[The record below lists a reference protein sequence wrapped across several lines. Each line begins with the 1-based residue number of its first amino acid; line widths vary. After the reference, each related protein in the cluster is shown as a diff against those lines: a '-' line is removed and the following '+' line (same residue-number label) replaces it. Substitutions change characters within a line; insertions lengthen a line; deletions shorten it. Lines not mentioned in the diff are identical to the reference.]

1 MTIPTRTTGPT
12 GITVSELAL
21 GSWNTWDRAAYD
33 TVVQTLR
40 AAMDA
45 GVTTFDV
52 GIYGPHL
59 DDPDPDATEMVFA
72 RAMAQLKPRR
82 EDIRLAVKA
91 WLPQP
96 GIDAPTFAR
105 QLDAMLERQHTDYAD
120 VLVLGDLMAP
130 RDDYSAFLVQ
140 LAPLLLSGRTR
151 AWAVNNWS
159 AAEVAE
165 ITGQAGAAGIAGP
178 DYAQLKYGLTRRSIA
193 EGAPYRELHE
203 AIGVRVQASDV
214 FEGGLIF
221 GPRTDGTARMIG
233 GDIGGTQAR
242 ITAGVA
248 QIREAAA
255 SLHTT
260 VAALAVAVPLLNPI
274 TANVLVGAR
283 TPAQL
288 RDALAAFTLL
298 QEHAAEEIR
307 AVADAFWFD
316 RDTVA
321 ADASWG
327 TRPDDDPATYVVQ
340 ER

>member
-12 GITVSELAL
+12 GLTVSELAL
-21 GSWNTWDRAAYD
+21 GSWNTWDRAGLD
-33 TVVQTLR
+33 TTVQTLA

-52 GIYGPHL
+52 GIYGHHL
-59 DDPDPDATEMVFA
+59 DEPDQAATEMVFA
-72 RAMAQLKPRR
+72 RAMARLAPRR

-96 GIDAPTFAR
+96 RIQAPSFAH
-105 QLDAMLERQHTDYAD
+105 QLEAMLRRLHTDYAD

-130 RDDYSAFLVQ
+130 RDDYSAFLDQ
-140 LAPLLLSGRTR
+140 LAPLLLSGKAR

-165 ITGQAGAAGIAGP
+165 VSRQAEAAGIAGP

-193 EGAPYRELHE
+193 EGEPYRRLH
-203 AIGVRVQASDV
+203 AQTGVRVQASDV

-221 GPRTDGTARMIG
+221 GPRGAGEPRMIG
-233 GDIGGTQAR
+233 GDIGGTHGR
-242 ITAGVA
+242 IRAHA
-248 QIREAAA
+248 ESIRTVAA
-255 SLHTT
+255 SLRTT

-274 TANVLVGAR
+274 TCNVLIGAR

-288 RDALAAFTLL
+288 SDALAAFTLL
-298 QEHAAEEIR
+298 REHSADEIR
-307 AVADAFWFD
+307 AAAAAFWFD
-316 RDTVA
+316 RDVVA

-327 TRPDDDPATYVVQ
+327 TRVDDDPATYVVQ